1 MTHARRLRLVVFAA
15 LSSATIGC
23 DRVAKTAAS
32 DVLRDG
38 PPRDYAGGLLRLGYA
53 ENTGAFLGLGG
64 DLDPTLRIGLLGI
77 AAAIGIAVTAAVL
90 LKRHAEVR
98 SCTFVAVTLIVSGG
112 AANVFDRLV
121 RGYVVDFAIV
131 GLGPLRTGVF
141 NFADVAITAGALML
155 LFAGAGR
162 RLRRG
167 LAPLDGATGT
177 R

>member
-1 MTHARRLRLVVFAA
+1 MTNLRRARLVLFAA

-23 DRVAKTAAS
+23 DRVAKAAAS
-32 DVLRDG
+32 DALRDG
-38 PPRDYAGGLLRLGYA
+38 APRDYAGGLLRLGYA

-64 DLDPTLRIGLLGI
+64 NLDPTLRTGLLGI

-90 LKRHAEVR
+90 LKRRAEIR
-98 SCTFVAVTLIVSGG
+98 SSTLVAVTLIVSGG

-141 NFADVAITAGALML
+141 NLADVAITAGALVL
-155 LFAGAGR
+155 LVAGPGR
-162 RLRRG
+162 RLRRE
-167 LAPLDGATGT
+167 LAPPEGATGT